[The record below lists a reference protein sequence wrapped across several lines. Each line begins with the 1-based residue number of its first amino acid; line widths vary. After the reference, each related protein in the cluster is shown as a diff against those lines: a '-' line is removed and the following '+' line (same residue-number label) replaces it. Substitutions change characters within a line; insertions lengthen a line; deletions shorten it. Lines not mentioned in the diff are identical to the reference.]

1 MKVLEKIET
10 RFIYARDF
18 DRIIEIAANNNEH
31 TDADTLY
38 YDWFD
43 GSGMLAVDESG
54 YPIGVCIY
62 NFEEDRIF
70 LKHIFVDNNFQRAK
84 VGTTLIN
91 RIRQKLSE
99 KRPVI
104 CIEVEESNLAGQLFF
119 KSLGFTGK
127 IVRTDF
133 LEFRYDRING

>member
-1 MKVLEKIET
+1 MNVLDKIGI
-10 RFIYARDF
+10 RFIYGRDF
-18 DRIIEIAANNNEH
+18 DRIVEIAADINENM
-31 TDADTLY
+31 DVDELY

-43 GSGMLAVDESG
+43 GSGMLAIDESD

-62 NFEEDRIF
+62 NLEEDRIF

-91 RIRQKLSE
+91 RIKQKLSE
-99 KRPVI
+99 RRSAI
-104 CIEVEESNLAGQLFF
+104 CIEIEESNLAGQLFF

-127 IVRTDF
+127 VAGNDI